1 MVTHAVGRTLDYNDY
16 NLCDE
21 CAKAQLSCGKSLR
34 VTVRSPA
41 RGVDAGER
49 LVHDSPNGTSAPA
62 ALRAA
67 AETAVHFTAS
77 PRRVVA
83 GQRRADVV
91 VGQHVTGADDHRG
104 KVPVALIQ
112 LFYLEP
118 AKTDFQSKKPSFD
131 IF

>member
-1 MVTHAVGRTLDYNDY
+1 MPATRRFGRI
-16 NLCDE
+16 
-21 CAKAQLSCGKSLR
+21 QR
-34 VTVRSPA
+34 F
-41 RGVDAGER
+41 
-49 LVHDSPNGTSAPA
+49 VHDAADGARAAP

-104 KVPVALIQ
+104 KVPVALMQ